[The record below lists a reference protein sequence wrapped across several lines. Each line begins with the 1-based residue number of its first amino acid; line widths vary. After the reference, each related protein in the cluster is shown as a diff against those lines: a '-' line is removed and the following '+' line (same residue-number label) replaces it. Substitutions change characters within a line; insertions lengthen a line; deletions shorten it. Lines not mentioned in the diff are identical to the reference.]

1 MNRIPV
7 YLPDLGEDTIE
18 HIRKTLEIGWLGMGS
33 ITKEFEDLI
42 ADFLDLENRYVI
54 ATNTATSALHL
65 ALLAAKIGPGDEVIT
80 PSFNCVADAHAIRM
94 AGAEPVFCDI
104 KEKNLGIDCEKTQKL
119 ITEKTKAIIPL
130 HYSGIPC
137 DQKDVYDL
145 AQKNNLRV
153 IEDCCHAFGTT
164 INDKKI
170 GSYGDMAVFSFD
182 PVKTITS
189 IDGGC
194 LVVNNKEELEK
205 IRHMRLLGMDKDTIE
220 RYKNKRS
227 YVYDVVDEGYRYH
240 MNNILASIGI
250 SQIKRIHKII
260 KTRQEVCKTYNDTF
274 KDLNEIKIPESDF
287 TNISP
292 FIYVIRVL
300 EGKREALIDHLKN
313 NLIDTGIHWI
323 PCHKFS
329 YFAKVKSS
337 DLSITNEIAEQI
349 LTLPLHSN
357 MKPEFIERVIK
368 EVSSFFKK

>member
-1 MNRIPV
+1 MNKIPV
-7 YLPDLGEDTIE
+7 FLPDLNAE
-18 HIRKTLEIGWLGMGS
+18 TLKHVKKVFDIGWLGMGS
-33 ITKEFEDLI
+33 TTNEFEELI
-42 ADFLDLENRYVI
+42 SKFLKLDNRFVI

-65 ALLAAKIGPGDEVIT
+65 ALRAAKIGPGNEVIT
-80 PSFNCVADAHAIRM
+80 PSFNCVADPHSIRM

-104 KEKNLGIDCEKTQKL
+104 KENNLGIDCKKTQEL

-145 AQKNNLRV
+145 AKKNNLRV

-164 INDKKI
+164 IEGKKI

-194 LVVNNKEELEK
+194 LVVNNEEELEK
-205 IRHMRLLGMDKDTIE
+205 VHHMRLLGMNKDTIE

-227 YVYDVVDEGYRYH
+227 WDYDVIDEGYRYH
-240 MNNILASIGI
+240 LNNVLASIGI
-250 SQIKRIHKII
+250 SQIKRINEII
-260 KTRQEVCKTYNDTF
+260 KTRQEVCQTYNNAF
-274 KDLNEIKIPESDF
+274 KDLDGIKIPESDF
-287 TNISP
+287 SNVSP

-300 EGKREALIDHLKN
+300 DGKRESLIEYLKAN
-313 NLIDTGIHWI
+313 FIDTGIHWT
-323 PCHKFS
+323 PCHVFTYFS
-329 YFAKVKSS
+329 NSKSS
-337 DLSITNEIAEQI
+337 DLSVTDDISKQI

-357 MKPEFIERVIK
+357 MKPEFVERVIK
-368 EVSSFFKK
+368 GVLSFFKK